1 MRRVV
6 VLTLLAVLTA
16 CSSSSHHRAA
26 PTSTPTPTT
35 ASPTPTATKAS
46 PKPRT
51 KPVVTHRATPRP
63 PTTAAPAPTHTSAPP
78 DLLVNHLNGVGSAT
92 QVISVTNDGYGSS
105 YATLRAFQETSSGWH
120 QVFGPW
126 AARIGYNGFAP
137 PGQKREGDG
146 RTPSGSYGF
155 QYMFGVE
162 PNPGVHFSYRRVTG
176 SYDVWDDDSASP
188 RYNEWVDTRYAD
200 AGRSPEPMDQVPA
213 YNYGAVIAYNTAR
226 TPGAGSAIFLH
237 VSHNSATAGCV
248 SIPQY
253 ELLDVLR
260 WMQPSAGP
268 RIIMGPTSAV
278 ER

>member
-1 MRRVV
+1 M
-6 VLTLLAVLTA
+6 VLTLLAALAA
-16 CSSSSHHRAA
+16 CGGSAHHRAA
-26 PTSTPTPTT
+26 PAPTPTTTTMSPTPTPTKVAAKPRAKPTRQSTPRAVTT
-35 ASPTPTATKAS
+35 AAAPTPT
-46 PKPRT
+46 R
-51 KPVVTHRATPRP
+51 
-63 PTTAAPAPTHTSAPP
+63 TSAPP
-78 DLLVNHLNGVGSAT
+78 DLLVYHLNGVGSAT

-105 YATLRAFQETSSGWH
+105 YATLRAFQKTSNGWH

-155 QYMFGVE
+155 QYMFGVQ
-162 PNPGVHFSYRRVTG
+162 PNPGVHYSYRAVTG
-176 SYDVWDDDSASP
+176 SYDVWDDDSSSP

-200 AGRSPEPMDQVPA
+200 AGRNPEPMDQVPA
-213 YNYGAVIAYNTAR
+213 YNYGAVIAYNTSR

-248 SIPQY
+248 SIPQS

-260 WMQPSAGP
+260 WLEPSAGP
-268 RIIMGPTSAV
+268 RIIMGPLSAV